1 MQDAFYYQIAKDAGA
16 MATVLEGKVDAIILT
31 GGIAYNPY
39 TREVLE
45 QKIGFIAPITVY
57 PGEDELLALAQ
68 GALRVMKGEEEPQ
81 NY

>member
-1 MQDAFYYQIAKDAGA
+1 MLGRQ
-16 MATVLEGKVDAIILT
+16 
-31 GGIAYNPY
+31 GGRDHPDRRASPTTPH

-68 GALRVMKGEEEPQ
+68 GALRVLKGEEEPKE
-81 NY
+81 Y